1 MSSDSNALGERVACT
16 RREPL
21 GGRVAPLTPM
31 ARLSGSTGQ
40 ASQMTVGQ
48 EIVITRCLSS
58 AANVAHTLP
67 HDSFTPSI
75 FTVGMCTGYKFSP
88 LRGLCRC
95 SPQYS
100 VSTSY
105 AVSKALFSFLSCSLS
120 LSVCMCVCAAALF
133 SEVHCC
139 PALQQGARCPEQRSG
154 SNSSSKEGEGR
165 GGER

>member
-1 MSSDSNALGERVACT
+1 MHTPVNRSV
-16 RREPL
+16 
-21 GGRVAPLTPM
+21 GGSRLTPM

-58 AANVAHTLP
+58 AANVGHTLP

-88 LRGLCRC
+88 LRGSVD

-100 VSTSY
+100 GYVPPMPYPKLCSAS
-105 AVSKALFSFLSCSLS
+105 SLALSLS
-120 LSVCMCVCAAALF
+120 LCACVSVLRPCSQRCIAVQPSNKVLVAQSNVLDRIAA
-133 SEVHCC
+133 VRK
-139 PALQQGARCPEQRSG
+139 GRG
-154 SNSSSKEGEGR
+154 GEGR
-165 GGER
+165 GDVCF